1 MSREQP
7 GWVGGAPQA
16 QGEQQAGPSLSIPM
30 IVGLVLI
37 AAVWAAGAVWSFEEQ
52 SDFAHR
58 LHFHVPWLLP
68 LAADGLPVALGA
80 IALNAALDGRGSAG
94 ARAATMLA
102 VGASVASNG
111 LNAWNR
117 TKTGVAPQVHHDLTT
132 VIVACAVPTL
142 AGIAFERLLVEL
154 RKAVLS
160 ARRELPPPRDKGA
173 PAPALRLIRVLLD
186 PVHEIP
192 SWRRTVLAVTDP
204 AIDAATRR
212 ELVRLV
218 SQIRT
223 EQAAQ
228 RMAGPDSAVLPPAPR
243 SDTADTAGGERF
255 EAPRLEAAGVP
266 LPETVPLPDP
276 AALPAGKRHG
286 QTALRPDPAALPAG
300 ALSETAVRPG
310 SGDGERFAVAPAPD
324 AGRRP
329 ARARRAPSNAE
340 TTETAVDAELVAAAA
355 RADREARERTGRP
368 LSYRAAP
375 GVLGTRYST
384 AREAL
389 DAARAAAAQAADA
402 ARPAAAL
409 AAHAETAAQPDRA
422 GAPDAAVDAS
432 TDGPVHAGPGERDH
446 AAAEATGSTAAQGHA
461 ADSAADGV
469 LVGARS

>member
-1 MSREQP
+1 MSRAQARRVDVSP
-7 GWVGGAPQA
+7 GAGVA
-16 QGEQQAGPSLSIPM
+16 QRTMPSLSIPM
-30 IVGLVLI
+30 VIGLVMIGL
-37 AAVWAAGAVWSFEEQ
+37 VWAAGAVWSFEEQ
-52 SDFAHR
+52 TAFAR
-58 LHFHVPWLLP
+58 RKGFSVPQLLP
-68 LAADGLPVALGA
+68 AAADGLPVGLGA
-80 IALNAALDGRGSAG
+80 IAFNAALDGRGSFG
-94 ARAATMLA
+94 ARVATVLA
-102 VGASVASNG
+102 ISASVASNG

-117 TKTGVAPQVHHDLTT
+117 TGGDLTT
-132 VIVACAVPTL
+132 VILACAVPTFS
-142 AGIAFERLLVEL
+142 GIAFERLLVEL

-160 ARRELPPPRDKGA
+160 IRDELPPPRDKGA
-173 PAPALRLIRVLLD
+173 PAPPLRLIRVLLD

-204 AIDAATRR
+204 AVDPAAR
-212 ELVRLV
+212 EAMVRLV

-228 RMAGPDSAVLPPAPR
+228 LMARPDTAALPQAPR
-243 SDTADTAGGERF
+243 SDTADTADTAVGERF

-266 LPETVPLPDP
+266 RPDP

-286 QTALRPDPAALPAG
+286 QTAMLPGRSALPAG
-300 ALSETAVRPG
+300 ALPETAVG
-310 SGDGERFAVAPAPD
+310 SESRNGERSAASPAPE

-329 ARARRAPSNAE
+329 ARARRAPSTE
-340 TTETAVDAELVAAAA
+340 ETAVDAELVAAAA
-355 RADREARERTGRP
+355 QADREARERTGRP

-402 ARPAAAL
+402 ARAAVAQ

-422 GAPDAAVDAS
+422 VAPDSAAATS
-432 TDGPVHAGPGERDH
+432 ADGPVHAGSGERDN
-446 AAAEATGSTAAQGHA
+446 AA
-461 ADSAADGV
+461 ADSDGD